1 MKNLFPKTLLA
12 SIIASQISI
21 AHSAALEEIVVT
33 ATKRELGMQDVAI
46 AISALSG
53 ESLENKGA
61 TDFESYAR
69 LLPGLSYVDAGSGKK
84 KLTVRGLSD
93 GTEFDAQLQATTSIY
108 FNDIPLTSGVSA
120 PDLHMTDI
128 ARVELL
134 RGPQGTLYG
143 AGSLGGTLRIITNEP
158 VQGEFQGKI
167 DGSYGATKSGDP
179 ATVVNMMMNIPLS
192 DNLALRAVAYKKDDG
207 GFIDYTH
214 ARVNEEDAN
223 DISTKGGRLA
233 LAYEP
238 NDQLKINASYIYQE
252 SDINGKAWFNPG
264 SDLSIDAP
272 VKDEQLDSTKIYNFT
287 VDYDFGDIALY
298 ASSSYFNGDNDWVF
312 EYSENAYL
320 ALKPIYDFSGIE
332 AISPHHFNEEFDIF
346 AQEIRLQ
353 SVDDSA
359 FQWTAGLFYQKDKV
373 DHEQIVVVDNLA
385 GLLDVLGLLQP
396 GISGALVAPGGPF
409 YVGDEVV
416 YRNQN
421 DFQIEQKAIFGEAS
435 YAFNDQWSATIGL
448 RAFETEISDAGSSRG
463 IQNLLTGR
471 VGTPPGISTGSVSS
485 SEDSVNPKFEVS
497 FRPDDDRMI
506 YALASKGY
514 RIGGANSDIAVAGG
528 APAQYKSDSLWNY
541 ELGFKTQ
548 WMGNQLRL
556 NGAIYY
562 LDWSDIQTKSLL
574 SNGFGYIDNAGSAS
588 ITGFELEGAWQI
600 DDIWS
605 VDFGFDIKEAQLE
618 EDYISAGTQQGAD
631 GDRLQGVPEF
641 SYNFAINFDKDIADD
656 MALRGLLAYQY
667 VDESFMEYE
676 FVAGPQHRIGD
687 YAVLSANIN
696 LLLGDNIEVGLFG
709 KNLTDERARTTAIN
723 VVDERVFTIR
733 PRTIG
738 MNFKYQF

>member
-1 MKNLFPKTLLA
+1 MKNLYQRTLLA
-12 SIIASQISI
+12 SVIASQISLVQ
-21 AHSAALEEIVVT
+21 AAQLEEIVVT

-53 ESLENKGA
+53 ENLENKGA

-108 FNDIPLTSGVSA
+108 FNDIPLTSGVSS

-158 VQGEFQGKI
+158 EQGEFSGKI
-167 DGSYGATKSGDP
+167 DANYSATKSGDP
-179 ATVVNMMMNIPLS
+179 SSTVNMMLNVPLTES
-192 DNLALRAVAYKKDDG
+192 LALRAVAYTKHDG
-207 GFIDYTH
+207 GFIDYIH
-214 ARVNEEDAN
+214 PRVSEKDAN
-223 DISTKGGRLA
+223 DIDTKGGRLS

-238 NDQLKINASYIYQE
+238 NDELKVNASYIYQE
-252 SDINGKAWFNPG
+252 SDIDGKAWFNPG
-264 SDLSIDAP
+264 NDLTINAA
-272 VKDEQLDSTKIYNFT
+272 VKDQQRDKTQIYNFT
-287 VDYDFGDIALY
+287 VDYNFGDVALY
-298 ASSSYFNGDNDWVF
+298 ASSSYFSGDNDWVF

-332 AISPHHFNEEFDIF
+332 PVSPHHFNEEFSIF
-346 AQEIRLQ
+346 AQEVRLQ
-353 SVDDSA
+353 SVDDSN
-359 FQWTAGLFYQKDKV
+359 FQWTVGLFYQKDEV
-373 DHEQIVVVDNLA
+373 DHEQIVVVDNLG
-385 GLLDVLGLLQP
+385 GLLNVLGALQP

-421 DFQIEQKAIFGEAS
+421 DFQIEQTAIFGEA
-435 YAFNDQWSATIGL
+435 YYDFNDQWSATIGL
-448 RAFETEISDAGSSRG
+448 RAFETEISDVGSSRG

-471 VGTPPGISTGSVSS
+471 VGTPPGLSTGSTQA
-485 SEDSVNPKFEVS
+485 SENSVNPKFEIS

-514 RIGGANSDIAVAGG
+514 RVGGSNSDIAAAAG
-528 APAQYKSDSLWNY
+528 APSQYKSDSLWNY

-548 WMGNQLRL
+548 WMDNQLRL
-556 NGAIYY
+556 NGAVYY

-605 VDFGFDIKEAQLE
+605 LDFGFDIKDAQLE
-618 EDYISAGTQQGAD
+618 EDYFSAGTQQGAD
-631 GDRLQGVPEF
+631 GDNLQGVPSF
-641 SYNFAINFDKDIADD
+641 SYNLAVNFDKDIGDS
-656 MALRGLLAYQY
+656 MALRGLIAYQY
-667 VDESFMEYE
+667 VDDSFMEYE
-676 FVAGPQHRIGD
+676 FVAGPQHAIGD
-687 YAVLSANIN
+687 YGVLNANIN
-696 LLLGDNIEVGLFG
+696 LLINDDIEVGLFA
-709 KNLTDERARTTAIN
+709 KNLSDERARTTAIN
-723 VVDERVFTIR
+723 VREERVFTIR
-733 PRTIG
+733 PRTLG
-738 MNFKYQF
+738 MNIKYRF